1 MELGKIQELYIVK
14 QVKFGVYLAEENLPD
29 ASEKV
34 LLPQKQVPEGASAGD
49 KLSVFLYKDSDD
61 RIIAT
66 VRAPR
71 LTAGQTALPVKTAEV
86 CASVTDAPSSGQGR
100 MVKSAAAVPV

>member
-34 LLPQKQVPEGASAGD
+34 LLPQNAERIGGTGAFMACNERGSGGINACNYQR
-49 KLSVFLYKDSDD
+49 LSGCS
-61 RIIAT
+61 R
-66 VRAPR
+66 
-71 LTAGQTALPVKTAEV
+71 
-86 CASVTDAPSSGQGR
+86 
-100 MVKSAAAVPV
+100 